1 MNELLQDL
9 AANWWLYAL
18 IPFISA
24 GVGFCTNLM
33 ALKMMFLP
41 MEFVGIG
48 KIGWQGIVP
57 RKAATMAGIA
67 VETMTGQLI
76 STEEIFERLD
86 PERIANELEAPL
98 NEMVEDVVDEVMRA
112 HQPALW
118 AAMPKIARNRV
129 IKRVKD
135 EAPDLIK
142 EIMEKVKS
150 DIDEVFDL
158 KEMVITN
165 LMRDK
170 QLLNRIFLDVGEP
183 EFKFVAR
190 SGAYFGFMFGLVQML
205 VWIFYKGDWVLP
217 AFGLLVGYATNWIAL
232 KMIFEPQEPKRV
244 GLIKIQGL
252 FLKRQKE
259 VAEQYGDLIAAEIL
273 TPAHIIEAILKGP
286 SSDRLFAL
294 IARNV
299 KNAVDDQT
307 GLGLPF
313 VTMTIGTKKYNA
325 MKNTAVESMV
335 EKLPRALRQIED
347 YAEDA
352 MDIRNTLK
360 ARMADLTPTQ
370 FERMLRPAFEQDEWI
385 LITVGALLGMAAGFA
400 QLIFMFGGG
409 S

>member
-9 AANWWLYAL
+9 SQNWMLYLA

-24 GVGFCTNLM
+24 AVGFLTNLM

-41 MEFVGIG
+41 MEFIGIPPYL
-48 KIGWQGIVP
+48 GWQGIVP

-67 VETMTGQLI
+67 VETMTEHLI
-76 STEEIFERLD
+76 SPKEIFDRLD
-86 PERIANELEAPL
+86 PERIADELEGPM
-98 NEMVEDVVDEVMRA
+98 NDMIEDVVEDVMRA

-118 AAMPKIARNRV
+118 AALPQIARRRV
-129 IKRVKD
+129 IKRVKS
-135 EAPDLIK
+135 ESPELIK
-142 EIMEKVKS
+142 EIMERIKT
-150 DIDEVFDL
+150 DLDEIFDL
-158 KEMVITN
+158 KEMVVTN

-170 QLLNRIFLDVGEP
+170 ELLNRVFLDVGEP

-190 SGAYFGFMFGLVQML
+190 SGAYFGFIFGLVQML
-205 VWIFYKGDWVLP
+205 VWIFYKGNWVLP

-232 KMIFEPQEPKRV
+232 KMIFEPREPMRV

-259 VAEQYGDLIAAEIL
+259 VAVQYGNLIADEIL

-294 IARNV
+294 VARNV
-299 KNAVDDQT
+299 KNAVDDQA

-325 MKNTAVESMV
+325 MKTTAVESMV
-335 EKLPRALRQIED
+335 EKLPKALREIEN
-347 YAEDA
+347 YAADA
-352 MDIRNTLK
+352 MDIRHTLQE
-360 ARMADLTPTQ
+360 RMALLTPTQ

-385 LITVGALLGMAAGFA
+385 LISVGALLGMAAGFA
-400 QLIFMFGGG
+400 QLIFMFGG
-409 S
+409 

>member
-1 MNELLQDL
+1 MSEILQELTE
-9 AANWWLYAL
+9 NWWMYAL
-18 IPFISA
+18 IPVIS
-24 GVGFCTNLM
+24 GLVGYCTNLM

-41 MEFVGIG
+41 MEFIGIG
-48 KIGWQGIVP
+48 PIGWQGIVP

-76 STEEIFERLD
+76 SPQEIFDRLD
-86 PERIANELEAPL
+86 PERIANELEAPM
-98 NEMVEDVVDEVMRA
+98 NDMIEDVVDEVMRA

-118 AAMPKIARNRV
+118 AAMPNMARRRV

-135 EAPDLIK
+135 ESPELIK

-150 DIDEVFDL
+150 DLDEVFDL

-190 SGAYFGFMFGLVQML
+190 SGAYFGFMFGVVQML
-205 VWIFYKGDWVLP
+205 VWLFYPADWVLP

-232 KMIFEPQEPKRV
+232 KMIFEPLEPKRV

-252 FLKRQKE
+252 FLKRQTE

-273 TPAHIIEAILKGP
+273 TPSHIIEAILKGP

-335 EKLPRALRQIED
+335 ERLPRTLREIED

-360 ARMADLTPTQ
+360 ERMGTLTPKQ

-385 LITVGALLGMAAGFA
+385 LISVGALLGMAAGIA
-400 QLIFMFGGG
+400 QLVFMFGGG
-409 S
+409 